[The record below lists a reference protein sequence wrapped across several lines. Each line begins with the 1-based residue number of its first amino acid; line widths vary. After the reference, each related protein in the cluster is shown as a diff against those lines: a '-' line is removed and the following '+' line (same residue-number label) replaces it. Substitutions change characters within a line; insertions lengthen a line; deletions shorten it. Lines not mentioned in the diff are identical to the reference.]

1 VRSSKHQKQVE
12 EETTVEEVV
21 EEVEERKRCM
31 KKPDVDC
38 VDEYDSETLNSV
50 GVEDGRGSI
59 HLADP
64 DLVVEKDQGTV
75 IITQHEVEHH
85 GHSHIHTHLH
95 SAPNNISSIAWMVMM
110 GDGIHNL
117 ADGMAIGAAFAS
129 GFLPGVSTSIAVL
142 CHELPHEIGD
152 FAMLLKAGMS
162 IKQAIFY
169 NVISS
174 SLSFIGMILGIMLG
188 TITSVTPWIFS
199 ITAGIFL
206 YVALVDMLPELSSGH
221 AHPATKDS
229 YGLKVFMVEVGLQL
243 LGMFFGVSIMLLIA
257 LHEQNML
264 ELFDQDSSGTGRA

>member
-1 VRSSKHQKQVE
+1 
-12 EETTVEEVV
+12 
-21 EEVEERKRCM
+21 M
-31 KKPDVDC
+31 
-38 VDEYDSETLNSV
+38 
-50 GVEDGRGSI
+50 
-59 HLADP
+59 
-64 DLVVEKDQGTV
+64 V
-75 IITQHEVEHH
+75 IC
-85 GHSHIHTHLH
+85 
-95 SAPNNISSIAWMVMM
+95 

-117 ADGMAIGAAFAS
+117 ADGLAIGAAFADGYMS
-129 GFLPGVSTSIAVL
+129 GLSTSVAVL

-221 AHPATKDS
+221 AHPATKDRH
-229 YGLKVFMVEVGLQL
+229 GQKVFMVEVGLQL
-243 LGMFFGVSIMLLIA
+243 FGMFFGVFIMLLIA

-264 ELFDQDSSGTGRA
+264 ELFDQDGNGIGTA